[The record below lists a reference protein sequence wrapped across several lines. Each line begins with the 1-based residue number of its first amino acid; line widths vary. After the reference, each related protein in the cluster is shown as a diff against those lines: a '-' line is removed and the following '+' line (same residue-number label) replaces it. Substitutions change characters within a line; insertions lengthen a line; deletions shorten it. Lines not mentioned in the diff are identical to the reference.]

1 MVTNMT
7 TTDQDPALV
16 QGMHQCR
23 DTILNTVRAGFD
35 NALVQVFS
43 SEKNESKFT
52 MKYQLDDVFRW

>member
-1 MVTNMT
+1 MITNMT

-43 SEKNESKFT
+43 EKNSLIST
-52 MKYQLDDVFRW
+52 LNYVFMIF

>member
-1 MVTNMT
+1 MAENTLQDDQQHDN
-7 TTDQDPALV
+7 QDPALV

-43 SEKNESKFT
+43 EKT
-52 MKYQLDDVFRW
+52 H

>member
-1 MVTNMT
+1 MITNMT

-35 NALVQVFS
+35 NALVQVFFS
-43 SEKNESKFT
+43 REKSLISTLN
-52 MKYQLDDVFRW
+52 YVLHDILRW

>member
-1 MVTNMT
+1 MITNMT

-43 SEKNESKFT
+43 EKT
-52 MKYQLDDVFRW
+52 H